1 MTLGITTLRR
11 MAQVIITLDITLTT
25 IYFGISSMGFS
36 MMTISITL
44 LNEMTFGHND
54 YVLTSVVI

>member
-11 MAQVIITLDITLTT
+11 MAQVIITLDSILTT
-25 IYFGISSMGFS
+25 LYFGINSLGFS
-36 MMTISITL
+36 TMTISITL